1 MNRIMLIDDEQ
12 PILNALERLITRAG
26 WQVSTF
32 TDPLLALHCA
42 RSTTFSLVISD
53 YRMATMNGAEFL
65 NELNQIQPDIYK
77 VMLSGQAGE
86 EGIISA
92 INQANIHHFL
102 HKPWDNQ
109 QLLSLLEKGIGE
121 FEKRQQEQAKLNKN
135 TLSKQEVNAWYE
147 DALEK
152 RSPGITKVRRNSM
165 GWIELDGV

>member
-26 WQVSTF
+26 WKVRTF

-42 RSTTFSLVISD
+42 RSTSFSLVISD

-65 NELNQIQPDIYK
+65 NKLNQIQPDIYK

-92 INQANIHHFL
+92 INQASIHHFL
-102 HKPWDNQ
+102 NKPWDNQ
-109 QLLSLLEKGIGE
+109 QLLSLLDKGIAQ
-121 FEKRQQEQAKLNKN
+121 FEKRQQEQIKLNKK
-135 TLSKQEVNAWYE
+135 TLSRQQVSAWYE
-147 DALEK
+147 EALEK
-152 RSPGITKVRRNSM
+152 NSPGITKVRKNSM
-165 GWIELDGV
+165 GWIDLEGV